1 MSNTLFLF
9 ASVVSNGVDLIAQQ
23 NLPLTQIAG
32 ISTVSNTTNSL
43 RTNLDVLS
51 GQIRTQQ
58 SNDILFF
65 FIIEIY
71 IHNKHLMWSYY
82 VRRRHIHTCKP
93 SC

>member
-58 SNDILFF
+58 SNGIFF

-71 IHNKHLMWSYY
+71 IHKHLMWSYY
-82 VRRRHIHTCKP
+82 VRKRHIHTCKP